1 MGSESYRSELVRL
14 QKEEASLRKDLARHE
29 GDAAKARAAANAKR
43 KSAAISKSASTIATS
58 LRGAETEDMR
68 AVDAAKKVAALQ
80 DKLAT
85 NAARQH
91 DKQRY
96 LDNALK
102 SEQSSKDRADDARR
116 RKEKDH
122 AREISRLSRSMV
134 HHVYVRSPEPEK
146 LRVLYLTASPTE
158 DGAGALK
165 VDVEVNNVLRAVR
178 ASKYRDLIDIQH
190 RPAAAPQDLIDGIND
205 LRPHVIHFSGHAGAP
220 GLLFDNGDI
229 IDPGEHT
236 VGYKHLARLLR
247 ATDEPPTCVVLNAC
261 DTAEGALELLEA
273 VPVVIAMNAP
283 VGDASA
289 VVFATR
295 FYAAVGGGQPIGKAV
310 EQAVVAT
317 EIALSTDMDLV
328 TLCARPEVN
337 ASVLKLIEPTN

>member
-1 MGSESYRSELVRL
+1 MGSETYRSELVRL
-14 QKEEASLRKDLARHE
+14 QKEEAGLRKDLARHE

-43 KSAAISKSASTIATS
+43 KSAAGSRSASTIAS
-58 LRGAETEDMR
+58 YLRSAEAEDGK
-68 AVDAAKKVAALQ
+68 AVDAAKKAAAVQ
-80 DKLAT
+80 DKLAS
-85 NAARQH
+85 NATRQH
-91 DKQRY
+91 DRQRS
-96 LDNALK
+96 LTNALK
-102 SEQSSKDRADDARR
+102 SEQSSKDRADEARR

-122 AREISRLSRSMV
+122 AREISRLSATTV
-134 HHVYVRSPEPEK
+134 HHVYVKPPEPEK
-146 LRVLYLTASPTE
+146 LRVLYLTASPPDD
-158 DGAGALK
+158 DGGALR

-178 ASKYRDLIDIQH
+178 ASRHRDLIDIQH

-220 GLLFDNGDI
+220 GLLFDNADVS
-229 IDPGEHT
+229 DPGEHT
-236 VGYKHLARLLR
+236 VGYRHLARLLR

-261 DTAEGALELLEA
+261 DTAEGALELLDA

-295 FYAAVGGGQPIGKAV
+295 FYAAVGSAQPIGKAI

-317 EIALSTDMDLV
+317 ELALATDMDLV
-328 TLCARPEVN
+328 TLCARPEVDP
-337 ASVLKLIEPTN
+337 SVLKLIEALD